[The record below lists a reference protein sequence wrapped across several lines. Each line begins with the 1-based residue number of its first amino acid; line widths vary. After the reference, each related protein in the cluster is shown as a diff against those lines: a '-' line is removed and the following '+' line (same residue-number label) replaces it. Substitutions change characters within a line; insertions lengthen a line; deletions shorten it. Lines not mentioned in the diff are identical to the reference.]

1 VVQTIII
8 MANIDERLLAASKA
22 DKQRQEEMSYRDQLR
37 QEKLGSADK
46 DRQADGESG
55 SLRQRVQAARQAL
68 NLKEQAKKKLEE
80 KVAAPARA
88 GASRVLRGAW
98 KIMFSVVGFLP
109 GLLYVNLHVFLRFVL
124 GDKLFCKLG
133 QEWLPKQI
141 SSVSGAPGEMAG
153 KTIGIVEVMAL
164 LLLDLVLF
172 LSILS
177 IITIIVWIADSLVV
191 KILATGA
198 EVWEWISGAWD

>member
-1 VVQTIII
+1 MVQTIII

-68 NLKEQAKKKLEE
+68 NLKEKAKQKLEE
-80 KVAAPARA
+80 KVMAPARA
-88 GASRVLRGAW
+88 ATNRALQWAW
-98 KIMFSVVGFLP
+98 KALIPSW
-109 GLLYVNLHVFLRFVL
+109 GLSLIYINIHVFLRFVL

-141 SSVSGAPGEMAG
+141 SSVSGAPGDMAG
-153 KTIGIVEVMAL
+153 KTVGIVEVMVL
-164 LLLDLVLF
+164 LMLDLIAF
-172 LSILS
+172 LIILS
-177 IITIIVWIADSLVV
+177 IITIIVWIADSLIF
-191 KILATGA
+191 KIWSATA
-198 EVWEWISGAWD
+198 KAWEWIFVWN

>member
-1 VVQTIII
+1 
-8 MANIDERLLAASKA
+8 
-22 DKQRQEEMSYRDQLR
+22 
-37 QEKLGSADK
+37 
-46 DRQADGESG
+46 
-55 SLRQRVQAARQAL
+55 
-68 NLKEQAKKKLEE
+68 
-80 KVAAPARA
+80 
-88 GASRVLRGAW
+88 
-98 KIMFSVVGFLP
+98 LP

>member
-1 VVQTIII
+1 MVQTIII

-80 KVAAPARA
+80 KVTAPARA
-88 GASRVLRGAW
+88 ATNRALQWAW
-98 KIMFSVVGFLP
+98 KALILSW
-109 GLLYVNLHVFLRFVL
+109 GLSSIWINIHVFLKSVF
-124 GDKLFCKLG
+124 GEKLFCKLG
-133 QEWLPKQI
+133 DEWIPKEI
-141 SSVSGAPGEMAG
+141 AGASGEAG
-153 KTIGIVEVMAL
+153 KTVGKAVGLVEIM
-164 LLLDLVLF
+164 VLAF
-172 LSILS
+172 ID
-177 IITIIVWIADSLVV
+177 IIIFFIIVGLFALFTNESTFKQMTGESNKTQPPVV
-191 KILATGA
+191 QPAK
-198 EVWEWISGAWD
+198 